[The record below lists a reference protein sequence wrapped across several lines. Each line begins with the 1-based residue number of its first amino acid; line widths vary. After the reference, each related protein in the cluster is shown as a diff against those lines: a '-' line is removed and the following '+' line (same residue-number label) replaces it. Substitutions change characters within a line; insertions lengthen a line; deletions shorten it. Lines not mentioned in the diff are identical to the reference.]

1 MNLMKF
7 LKDEEGQSMVEYG
20 VTLGAVAAVSY
31 ISVVAL
37 GDKTGDLYA
46 WMANHLPGGEG
57 GEAGEAQQVRNGIDG
72 LVELDVAV
80 VDGVQQLT
88 MTEAPS
94 AMNDT
99 LGSSNV
105 YTAAEGWNVQ

>member
-1 MNLMKF
+1 
-7 LKDEEGQSMVEYG
+7 
-20 VTLGAVAAVSY
+20 
-31 ISVVAL
+31 
-37 GDKTGDLYA
+37 
-46 WMANHLPGGEG
+46 MANHLPGGEG

-105 YTAAEGWNVQ
+105 YTGSGTKAGTSSNYAVVRTKRPGPRSGRFSLRHRISSPAADRHADKH

>member
-7 LKDEEGQSMVEYG
+7 LKDEQGQSMVEYG

-31 ISVVAL
+31 IAVVQL

-57 GEAGEAQQVRNGIDG
+57 GEQGETQQVRVNSDG
-72 LVELDVAV
+72 LVDL
-80 VDGVQQLT
+80 GVQNGQLT
-88 MTEAPS
+88 MEGAPP
-94 AMNDT
+94 AMNNT
-99 LGSSNV
+99 LGSSSV
-105 YTAAEGWNVQ
+105 YASTGVGTTGWDVQ